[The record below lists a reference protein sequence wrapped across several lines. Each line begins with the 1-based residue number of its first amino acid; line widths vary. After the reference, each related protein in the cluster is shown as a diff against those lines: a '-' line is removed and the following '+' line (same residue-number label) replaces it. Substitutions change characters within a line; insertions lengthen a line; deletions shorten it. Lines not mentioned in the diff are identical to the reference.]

1 MEFPHTS
8 RKTATPLIESEKK
21 LDEHGLTNPNLH
33 RRIDG
38 DRTIHEPDEVKIR
51 DYKFTVSGVHSYRTT
66 KNFIQDDDSD
76 IVEIP

>member
-33 RRIDG
+33 RRVDV
-38 DRTIHEPDEVKIR
+38 DRPIHEPEVKVR
-51 DYKFTVSGVHSYRTT
+51 DYKFTISGVHSYRTT
-66 KNFIQDDDSD
+66 KDFIQDDDSD

>member
-38 DRTIHEPDEVKIR
+38 DRPIHEPDEVKIR
-51 DYKFTVSGVHSYRTT
+51 DYKFTISGVHSYRTT

>member
-38 DRTIHEPDEVKIR
+38 DRPIHEPEVKVR
-51 DYKFTVSGVHSYRTT
+51 DYKFTISGVHSYRTT
-66 KNFIQDDDSD
+66 KDFIQDDDSD